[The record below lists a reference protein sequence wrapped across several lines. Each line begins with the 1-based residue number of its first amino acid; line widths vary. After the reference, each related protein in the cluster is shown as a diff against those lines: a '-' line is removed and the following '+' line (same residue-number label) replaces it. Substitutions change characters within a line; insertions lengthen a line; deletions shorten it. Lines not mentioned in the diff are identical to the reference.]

1 MVQEKI
7 VELKNKLDDQINN
20 NDVYEK
26 IYKTSTE
33 IDKLIIEYYKQ
44 YGLSGVK

>member
-1 MVQEKI
+1 MVENKI

-20 NDVYEK
+20 NEEYQK
-26 IYKTSTE
+26 IYKTSSE
-33 IDKLIIEYYKQ
+33 IDELINEYYKQ

>member
-1 MVQEKI
+1 MVEEKI
-7 VELKNKLDDQINN
+7 VELKDLLDTQIINN
-20 NDVYEK
+20 DNYEK